1 DALLA
6 NVGID
11 PAGDGE
17 RRLTVLRAMDKLDRL
32 GIDGVKLL
40 LGKGRKDESGDFT
53 RGAELSDSAIATIAA
68 FLMARSDAGNDE
80 TIAAMEKTILRD
92 TANDGLAELSA
103 IAAIVRAAGYGPDR
117 IIIDPSV
124 VRGLEYY
131 TGPVFECEL
140 LLETKDEDGR
150 PVRFG
155 SVGGGGRYDDLV
167 ARFTGQQVPA
177 TGFSI
182 GVSRLYSALKL
193 ARPETVTAAEG
204 PVVVLVMDRDRQ
216 GDYWR
221 MVQAL
226 RAAGLRAEMYVG
238 TAGMKAQMKYADK
251 RKAPLVVIQGGDEKL
266 RGEVQVKDLR
276 LGSALAVNIESR
288 AEYQSQRLAQVSV
301 PETDLVAT
309 VQEMLARGR

>member
-1 DALLA
+1 M
-6 NVGID
+6 
-11 PAGDGE
+11 AG
-17 RRLTVLRAMDKLDRL
+17 
-32 GIDGVKLL
+32 
-40 LGKGRKDESGDFT
+40 
-53 RGAELSDSAIATIAA
+53 
-68 FLMARSDAGNDE
+68 
-80 TIAAMEKTILRD
+80 
-92 TANDGLAELSA
+92 
-103 IAAIVRAAGYGPDR
+103 
-117 IIIDPSV
+117 
-124 VRGLEYY
+124 
-131 TGPVFECEL
+131 
-140 LLETKDEDGR
+140 
-150 PVRFG
+150 
-155 SVGGGGRYDDLV
+155 
-167 ARFTGQQVPA
+167 FTGQQVPA

-238 TAGMKAQMKYADK
+238 TAGMKAQVEHADK